1 MFDQVKTIL
10 NSILD
15 DKSLLQLSA
24 KIHRQMFESLVE
36 EGFTEE
42 QAMQIV
48 CSHSILNNTTKQ

>member
-10 NSILD
+10 NSILE
-15 DKSLLQLSA
+15 DKDLLQLSA
-24 KIHRQMFESLVE
+24 KIHRRMFDDLVK

-48 CSHSILNNTTKQ
+48 CSHSILNSTTKQ